1 MSNLPVRIAPDVET
15 PLYLQLKYQLSYLI
29 TSGELPEGTK
39 LPPVREL
46 ARQLK
51 INPGTVVQAYREL
64 QQDGLVVST
73 QGRGTFVAPMI
84 ASQADAAVRQSLL
97 TEALEEAQRRARALG
112 FSDAEVQQ
120 RFVSL
125 LNHTPRVCHVAFVG
139 PTVPIARKYAARLEH
154 HLGSGIRA
162 LPMTVQDLEAGNPEV
177 LAALDHIYYVVTFAL
192 QLKRVEDLLVR
203 QGYTCRVLG
212 IATQVVDETLKALAA
227 LQANLR
233 VCLVT
238 QERYLHVALNLI
250 LGHSPIREKQIQAIL
265 DTDPDFILRTA
276 ADADLVIYTFGVR
289 DMLNALGIPEEKRL
303 ELVFDISPDSLL
315 KLSALLAPDAAAV
328 YA

>member
-1 MSNLPVRIAPDVET
+1 LPVRITNDVET

-29 TSGELPEGTK
+29 TSGELPEGTR

-46 ARQLK
+46 ARQLE
-51 INPGTVVQAYREL
+51 INPGTVVQAYRAL

-84 ASQADAAVRQSLL
+84 THQPDAAVRQSLL
-97 TEALEEAQRRARALG
+97 TEALQGAQKRARALG
-112 FSDAEVQQ
+112 FSDAEIQQ

-125 LNHTPRVCHVAFVG
+125 LNHTPRICHVAFVG
-139 PTVPIARKYAARLEH
+139 PTVPIAQKYAARLEH
-154 HLGSGIRA
+154 HLGNGIRTIP
-162 LPMTVQDLEAGNPEV
+162 LTTQDLEAGDPSA
-177 LAALDHIYYVVTFAL
+177 LAPLEHVYYVVTFAL
-192 QLKRVEDLLVR
+192 QLKRIEDLLAR

-212 IATQVVDETLKALAA
+212 IATQVVDETLQALAA
-227 LQANLR
+227 LQADLR

-250 LGHSPIREKQIQAIL
+250 LGHSPMREEQIQAIF
-265 DTDPDFILRTA
+265 DTDPDFIPQATA
-276 ADADLVIYTFGVR
+276 NADLVIYTFGVR
-289 DMLNALGIPEEKRL
+289 DLLDALGIPEEKRL

-315 KLSALLAPDAAAV
+315 KLKALFTPDTTPV

>member
-1 MSNLPVRIAPDVET
+1 
-15 PLYLQLKYQLSYLI
+15 LQLKYQLSYLI

-46 ARQLK
+46 ARQLE

-84 ASQADAAVRQSLL
+84 AYQPDAAVRQSLL
-97 TEALEEAQRRARALG
+97 TETLQEAQKRARALG
-112 FSDAEVQQ
+112 FSDAEIQQ

-125 LNHTPRVCHVAFVG
+125 LNHTPRICHVAFVG
-139 PTVPIARKYAARLEH
+139 PTVAIARKYAARLEH
-154 HLGSGIRA
+154 HLGEGIRA
-162 LPMTVQDLEAGNPEV
+162 IPLTIQDLEAGDSSA
-177 LAALDHIYYVVTFAL
+177 LAPLEYVYYVVTFAL
-192 QLKRVEDLLVR
+192 QLKRIEGLLTKR
-203 QGYTCRVLG
+203 GYTCRVLG
-212 IATQVVDETLKALAA
+212 IATQVVDETLQALSA
-227 LQANLR
+227 LRGDLR

-238 QERYLHVALNLI
+238 QERYLHVSLNLI
-250 LGHSPIREKQIQAIL
+250 LGHSPIREKQIRAVF
-265 DTDPDFILRTA
+265 DTDPDFIPQATA
-276 ADADLVIYTFGVR
+276 NADLIIYTFGVR
-289 DMLNALGIPEEKRL
+289 DLLDALGIPEEKRL

-315 KLSALLAPDAAAV
+315 KLKALLTPDTTPV